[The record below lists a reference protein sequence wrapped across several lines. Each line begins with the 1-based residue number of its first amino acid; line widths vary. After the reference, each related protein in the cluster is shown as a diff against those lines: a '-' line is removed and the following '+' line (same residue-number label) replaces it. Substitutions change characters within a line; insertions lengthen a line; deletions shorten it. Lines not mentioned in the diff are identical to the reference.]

1 MIQARAHRRFCPF
14 IRGPNGRLANRAVCH
29 IPHSF
34 RIGQDGL
41 RLRPPRPQKPKQIFL
56 YKGIPIALDK
66 LRNIVTRF
74 ASRAAYGGGQHGA
87 FYAMSPRR
95 IQSSLSLWKSQLP
108 IVQPFYAV
116 KCNPEPLLLNTLY
129 DSGASFDC
137 ASERELL
144 DIQKLARGTLASH
157 VIYANPCKSAR
168 DLAAAREM
176 GAPTTVVDSVEELDK
191 LSSYEGGALVRV
203 AVDDTSSA
211 MPFSTK
217 FGCRPEDIPLIA
229 AAARGAGVQ
238 LHGVSFH
245 VGSGCTDG
253 EAYSK
258 AIQRAYTGI
267 LELRRGGHKDA
278 RILDIG
284 GGYLCDEGDFRK
296 KAIYIRG
303 AISDVEAA
311 EKESRDRGPKLGWI
325 AEPGRFFATNAFDL
339 FVQVIGKKPAVGGT
353 TQPAGWKYTLD
364 DSLYGQFSGIL
375 FDYAT
380 PSWVR
385 VRMGER
391 ERERKRSAGV
401 LFGRTCDSVDVIA
414 RAESMEELEVG
425 DWLWFPS
432 MGAYSRAT
440 ASEFNG
446 FPTPP
451 VVSAEDLPAPNID
464 AGDFFYAAP
473 RGVTR
478 MPPVSARAFWSA
490 GPPLKN

>member
-1 MIQARAHRRFCPF
+1 MAETTRYKGETDLIEVHS
-14 IRGPNGRLANRAVCH
+14 
-29 IPHSF
+29 SF
-34 RIGQDGL
+34 RIGLRSL
-41 RLRPPRPQKPKQIFL
+41 RLRPPRASQKPKQIFL

-74 ASRAAYGGGQHGA
+74 ASRSASGGGQHGA
-87 FYAMSPRR
+87 FYAMSPPR

-108 IVQPFYAV
+108 KVQPFYAV

-144 DIQKLARGTLASH
+144 DVQKLARGTLASR
-157 VIYANPCKSAR
+157 VVYANPCKSAR
-168 DLAAAREM
+168 DLAAARGL
-176 GAPTTVVDSVEELDK
+176 GAPVTVVDSIEELEK
-191 LSSYEGGALVRV
+191 LGSYEGGALVRV

-229 AAARGAGVQ
+229 AAAQAAGVP
-238 LHGVSFH
+238 LRGVSFH
-245 VGSGCTDG
+245 VGSGCSDG

-258 AIQRAYTGI
+258 AISRAYEGI
-267 LELRRGGHKDA
+267 LRLREAGHTTA
-278 RILDIG
+278 RVLDIG
-284 GGYLCDEGDFRK
+284 GGYLSDEGDFRK

-303 AISDVEAA
+303 AILDVAA
-311 EKESRDRGPKLGWI
+311 EEDARGREYKVQFI

-339 FVQVIGKKPAVGGT
+339 FVQVIGKKPAGAG
-353 TQPAGWKYTLD
+353 QAAGWKYTLD

-385 VRMGER
+385 VRMGGK
-391 ERERKRSAGV
+391 ERERKRSSGV

-451 VVSAEDLPAPNID
+451 VISAEDLPAPNID
-464 AGDFFYAAP
+464 AGDFLYAAP

-490 GPPLKN
+490 GLALKN